1 MDRTEK
7 TERKQKEEKEK
18 KKKKKT
24 QQKSKSKDVAKKKK
38 HNQAGPLQ
46 VKENTNKIITTCEG
60 QNDHNKINVAKANIT
75 RIT

>member
-18 KKKKKT
+18 KT
-24 QQKSKSKDVAKKKK
+24 QQKSKSKDVATKKT
-38 HNQAGPLQ
+38 QAGPLQ